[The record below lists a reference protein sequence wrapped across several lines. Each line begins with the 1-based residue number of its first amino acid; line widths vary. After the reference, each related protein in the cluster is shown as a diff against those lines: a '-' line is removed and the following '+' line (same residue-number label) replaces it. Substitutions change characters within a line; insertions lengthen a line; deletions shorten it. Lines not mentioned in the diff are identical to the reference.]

1 MYSINVSLIAFALI
15 FAGALLGI
23 YLRRVLPD
31 EHFSADAKV
40 VIRLSTGFVVTMTGL
55 VLGMLVS
62 SAKGSYDAQKTLVS
76 QVSMKIL
83 LLDRSLAAYGPETK
97 KGRSILRDSVQA
109 TFHRFWPQEA
119 FADVDLEPSY
129 VLDKVEGELRTLEP
143 KNEIQVSAKREAIVT
158 LGELRESGWLLF
170 VQSESNS
177 LSMPLLVVLVSWL
190 VAIFM
195 SFGLFAPPNPTV
207 IVTLLVGALAVSG
220 AILIILEMYSPFTG
234 ILRISSAPIRDAIS
248 QLGR

>member
-1 MYSINVSLIAFALI
+1 
-15 FAGALLGI
+15 
-23 YLRRVLPD
+23 
-31 EHFSADAKV
+31 
-40 VIRLSTGFVVTMTGL
+40 
-55 VLGMLVS
+55 
-62 SAKGSYDAQKTLVS
+62 VS

-177 LSMPLLVVLVSWL
+177 LSIPLLVVLVSWL